1 MADRRLLVLFIQ
13 NERDRERERE
23 VESHALFLA

>member
-13 NERDRERERE
+13 NERDRERE